1 MHKEYVF
8 PSYINNES
16 YRQETAAAAPL
27 RPSRPAPALAAPLPP
42 SRAEAVEQL
51 GNSEEELDK
60 LLQEQLARIR
70 GTWSQEVHQTSVLA

>member
-16 YRQETAAAAPL
+16 YRQETAAAALL
-27 RPSRPAPALAAPLPP
+27 RPSRPAPAFPASLPN
-42 SRAEAVEQL
+42 RAEAVEQL

-60 LLQEQLARIR
+60 LLQEQLSRIR
-70 GTWSQEVHQTSVLA
+70 GTWSQEVHQTSLLA

>member
-27 RPSRPAPALAAPLPP
+27 RPSRPAPAFPASFPN
-42 SRAEAVEQL
+42 RAEAVEQL

>member
-27 RPSRPAPALAAPLPP
+27 RPSRPAPALPAPLPN
-42 SRAEAVEQL
+42 RAEAVEQL

-60 LLQEQLARIR
+60 LLQEQLSRIR
-70 GTWSQEVHQTSVLA
+70 GTWSQEVHQTSLLA